1 MRQTWVAL
9 VVAAVVIAIW
19 QGLVWVTGVPHFILP
34 GPLRV
39 AAASWDN
46 IEILGEHAFVTFIEI
61 VLGLAFGTLLGTM
74 TAIHL
79 CLSMIART
87 FVLPI
92 LVLSQAIPVFAIAP
106 ILTLWLGYGL
116 EPKILMTVLIVY
128 FPITSACFDGLQ
140 ATPHGYLD
148 LARSMGA
155 SPTKVM
161 FHVRIPA
168 AIPSFATGLRL
179 AAVYAPIGAIV
190 GEWVGS
196 SKGLGYLMLLA
207 SGRAKIDLMFAALAV
222 LAVMTVVLRVLI
234 NRFCTYALGRW
245 LPNSDVDPNSKNRTV
260 H

>member
-39 AAASWDN
+39 AAAIWDN
-46 IEILGEHAFVTFIEI
+46 IEILGEHALVTFIEI
-61 VLGLAFGTLLGTM
+61 VLGLAFGTLLGSM

-79 CLSMIART
+79 CLSKIART

-196 SKGLGYLMLLA
+196 SKGL
-207 SGRAKIDLMFAALAV
+207 RADEQRS
-222 LAVMTVVLRVLI
+222 T
-234 NRFCTYALGRW
+234 
-245 LPNSDVDPNSKNRTV
+245 
-260 H
+260 